1 MPHCA
6 PPPTKVPHYG
16 RDDTHKYRLTRSVR
30 RSAGKAAGPFQPVQC
45 LRMSKE
51 DDRALNEFTG
61 EAEELLDTLS
71 HDLAELET
79 EGINVRPEVV
89 NKIFREVHSLKG
101 LAGML
106 GFSEISELSH
116 TLEDMLD
123 RLRMGK
129 IEISRD
135 LIDLLY
141 DSVDSLNRLVIAIR
155 DPAISGLV
163 DITGLTR
170 RIHHV
175 ITSQPQKAHVDPF
188 AELTLDEQT
197 KKSLTEYEEHRL
209 VENVRIRKHILAV
222 EVRFDFSDFDER
234 LRELTE
240 LLSRSGEVVSTLP
253 AIDGSG
259 GSGIAFRLLYGS
271 MLDEAEVAAL
281 VPDGKVASLR
291 RVEPAA
297 LEADA
302 AGMAADA
309 PEEDLSL
316 RSISQTVRV
325 DISKLDHV
333 MNIVGELIIEK
344 TQLDSLTRSLHQ
356 GEAVQQARLTAH
368 ELTKIARNLD
378 RKLNELQKS
387 VIETRMV
394 PMGQIYAK
402 LSRAVRKV
410 ARELNKEIE
419 LVLHGEDTEL
429 DKVMVEELTDPLMH
443 IIRNALDHG
452 IESAEGRAAVGKN
465 PIGRITLNAYQQGN
479 SVVLDV
485 TDDGRGIDQEL
496 VRKAAVKRN
505 LIAQHDPFDQQRAYE
520 MLFTPGFSTASAVS
534 EISGR
539 GVGLDVVKKNLQE
552 LKGTIDILSVPGV
565 GSTFR
570 IMLPITLAIIQALI
584 VRAGGEQF
592 AIPLTSV
599 EESLRIYSRDIY
611 TVERR
616 EVFALRDFTVPLL
629 RLADA
634 FRLSGHR
641 ADTPD
646 TKWFVV
652 VTRSGEKVAGIL
664 VDALVRQQ
672 EVVIKSIGE
681 RLKTIPGIAGATE
694 VGEGEIVLVI
704 DVGTLIESFG
714 GRAREMRA
722 AVGV

>member
-1 MPHCA
+1 MRCSRA
-6 PPPTKVPHYG
+6 VPF
-16 RDDTHKYRLTRSVR
+16 
-30 RSAGKAAGPFQPVQC
+30 KA
-45 LRMSKE
+45 MSKE
-51 DDRALNEFTG
+51 DDRARDEFTG
-61 EAEELLDTLS
+61 EAEELLETLS
-71 HDLAELET
+71 RDLVELESQ
-79 EGINVRPEVV
+79 GRKVRPEVI

-106 GFSEISELSH
+106 GFGEISELSH
-116 TLEDMLD
+116 SLEDMLD

-129 IEISRD
+129 IEITKD

-141 DSVDSLNRLVIAIR
+141 DAVDSLNRLVIGIN
-155 DPAISGLV
+155 DSTMGGLV

-170 RIHHV
+170 RIHQL
-175 ITSQPQKAHVDPF
+175 TTNQPRRAHEDPF
-188 AELTLDEQT
+188 ADLTLDEQT

-209 VENVRIRKHILAV
+209 LENVRARKHILAV
-222 EVRFDFSDFDER
+222 EVRFDFSDFDEK
-234 LRELTE
+234 LRALTTTLGE
-240 LLSRSGEVVSTLP
+240 AGEVISTLP
-253 AIDGSG
+253 AIDSSG

-271 MLDEAEVAAL
+271 MLHEDAVAAL
-281 VPDGKVASLR
+281 VPEGQVVSLR
-291 RVEPAA
+291 KTESLTAGGAR
-297 LEADA
+297 EAIA
-302 AGMAADA
+302 VDA

-356 GEAVQQARLTAH
+356 GEALQQARLTAH
-368 ELTKIARNLD
+368 ELTKIARNFD

-394 PMGQIYAK
+394 PVGQIYSK
-402 LSRAVRKV
+402 LSRTVRKV

-419 LVLHGEDTEL
+419 LVLRGEDTEL

-452 IESAEGRAAVGKN
+452 IEPAEERARRGKN
-465 PIGRITLNAYQQGN
+465 PIGKVTLNAYQQGN

-485 TDDGRGIDQEL
+485 TDDGRGIDPEL
-496 VRKAAVKRN
+496 VRKSAVKRN

-520 MLFTPGFSTASAVS
+520 MLFTPGFSTAAAVS

-539 GVGLDVVKKNLQE
+539 GVGLDVVKKNLQD
-552 LKGTIDILSVPGV
+552 LKGSIDILSVPGE
-565 GSTFR
+565 GATFR

-584 VRAGGEQF
+584 VRAAGEQF

-599 EESLRIYSRDIY
+599 EESLRIYSRDIR

-616 EVFALRDFTVPLL
+616 EVFTLRDFTLPLL

-634 FRLSGHR
+634 FHLDGDRDES
-641 ADTPD
+641 PD
-646 TKWFVV
+646 AKWFVV

-704 DVGTLIESFG
+704 DVGTLIDQFG
-714 GRAREMRA
+714 GKAREARA
-722 AVGV
+722 EAGVG

>member
-1 MPHCA
+1 
-6 PPPTKVPHYG
+6 
-16 RDDTHKYRLTRSVR
+16 
-30 RSAGKAAGPFQPVQC
+30 
-45 LRMSKE
+45 MSKE
-51 DDRALNEFTG
+51 DDRARDEFTS

-71 HDLAELET
+71 RDLVEFESQ
-79 EGINVRPEVV
+79 GRDVRPEVI

-106 GFSEISELSH
+106 GFGEISELSH
-116 TLEDMLD
+116 SLEDMLD

-129 IEISRD
+129 IEITKD

-141 DSVDSLNRLVIAIR
+141 DAVDSLNRLVIGIN
-155 DPAISGLV
+155 DPTMSGLV
-163 DITGLTR
+163 DITALTR
-170 RIHHV
+170 RIHQLA
-175 ITSQPQKAHVDPF
+175 SNQPHRASEDPF
-188 AELTLDEQT
+188 VDLTLDEQT

-209 VENVRIRKHILAV
+209 LENVRAGKHILAV
-222 EVRFDFSDFDER
+222 EVRFDFADFDEK
-234 LRELTE
+234 LRALTE
-240 LLSRSGEVVSTLP
+240 LLGQSGEVISTLP
-253 AIDGSG
+253 AIDNSG
-259 GSGIAFRLLYGS
+259 GAGIAFRLLYGS
-271 MLDEAEVAAL
+271 MLDDEAVAVM
-281 VPDGKVASLR
+281 VPVGKVVSLR
-291 RVEPAA
+291 KTGLPVIAEI
-297 LEADA
+297 
-302 AGMAADA
+302 AADA

-356 GEAVQQARLTAH
+356 GEAMQQARITAH
-368 ELTKIARNLD
+368 ELTKIARNLE
-378 RKLNELQKS
+378 RKLNELQRS

-394 PMGQIYAK
+394 PVGQIYSK
-402 LSRAVRKV
+402 LSRTVRKV

-419 LVLHGEDTEL
+419 LVLRGEDTEL

-452 IESAEGRAAVGKN
+452 IEPTEERIRKGKN
-465 PIGRITLNAYQQGN
+465 PIGKVTLNAYQQGN

-485 TDDGRGIDQEL
+485 TDDGRGIDPEL

-520 MLFTPGFSTASAVS
+520 TLFTPGFSTAAAVS

-539 GVGLDVVKKNLQE
+539 GVGLDVVKKNLQQ
-552 LKGTIDILSVPGV
+552 LKGSIDILSAPGE
-565 GSTFR
+565 GTTFR

-584 VRAGGEQF
+584 VRAAGDQF

-599 EESLRIYSRDIY
+599 EESLRIYSRDIR

-616 EVFALRDFTVPLL
+616 EVFTLRDFTLPLL
-629 RLADA
+629 RLSDA
-634 FRLSGHR
+634 FHLDSDRDES
-641 ADTPD
+641 PD
-646 TKWFVV
+646 AKWFVV

-664 VDALVRQQ
+664 VDELVRQQ

-704 DVGTLIESFG
+704 DVGTLIDQFG
-714 GRAREMRA
+714 GRAREARA
-722 AVGV
+722 AVLV

>member
-1 MPHCA
+1 
-6 PPPTKVPHYG
+6 
-16 RDDTHKYRLTRSVR
+16 
-30 RSAGKAAGPFQPVQC
+30 
-45 LRMSKE
+45 MSQMYADYNATGMTKE

-71 HDLAELET
+71 RDLVELEAQ
-79 EGINVRPEVV
+79 GRDVRPEVI

-106 GFSEISELSH
+106 GFAEISELSH

-129 IEISRD
+129 IEITRD

-141 DSVDSLNRLVIAIR
+141 DAVDSLNRLVIAIN
-155 DPAISGLV
+155 DPAVNGLV
-163 DITGLTR
+163 DLTDLTR

-175 ITSQPQKAHVDPF
+175 VTNQAQKTHTDPF

-209 VENVRIRKHILAV
+209 VENVRGRKHILSV
-222 EVRFDFSDFDER
+222 EVRFDFSDFDEK
-234 LRELTE
+234 LRALTE
-240 LLSRSGEVVSTLP
+240 LLSQTGEVISTLP
-253 AIDGSG
+253 AIDSSG
-259 GSGIAFRLLYGS
+259 GAGIAFRLLYGS
-271 MLDEAEVAAL
+271 TLDAVAVTAL
-281 VPDGKVASLR
+281 VPEGSVTSLR
-291 RVEPAA
+291 AA
-297 LEADA
+297 LPETVEAAVALPEA
-302 AGMAADA
+302 A
-309 PEEDLSL
+309 EEDLSL

-344 TQLDSLTRSLHQ
+344 TQLDALTRSLHQ
-356 GEAVQQARLTAH
+356 GEALQQARLTAH
-368 ELTKIARNLD
+368 ELTKIARNFD

-394 PMGQIYAK
+394 PVGQIYAK
-402 LSRAVRKV
+402 LSRTVRKV

-419 LVLHGEDTEL
+419 LVLRGEDTEL

-452 IESAEGRAAVGKN
+452 IESAEERVRAGKN
-465 PIGRITLNAYQQGN
+465 PVGRITLNAYQQGN

-485 TDDGRGIDQEL
+485 TDDGRGIDPEH

-505 LIAQHDPFDQQRAYE
+505 LVAQHDPFDQTRAYE

-552 LKGTIDILSVPGV
+552 LKGTIDILSVPGE

-570 IMLPITLAIIQALI
+570 IMLPITLAIIQALV

-599 EESLRIYSRDIY
+599 EESLRIYSRDIR

-616 EVFALRDFTVPLL
+616 EVFTLRDFTLPLL

-634 FRLSGHR
+634 FHLDNER
-641 ADTPD
+641 DETPD
-646 TKWFVV
+646 AKWFVV

-704 DVGTLIESFG
+704 DVGTLIEQFG
-714 GRAREMRA
+714 GKAREMRA
-722 AVGV
+722 AVAWVP

>member
-1 MPHCA
+1 
-6 PPPTKVPHYG
+6 
-16 RDDTHKYRLTRSVR
+16 
-30 RSAGKAAGPFQPVQC
+30 
-45 LRMSKE
+45 MSKE
-51 DDRALNEFTG
+51 DDRARDEFTG
-61 EAEELLDTLS
+61 EAEELLETLS
-71 HDLAELET
+71 RDLVELESQ
-79 EGINVRPEVV
+79 GRKVRPEVI

-106 GFSEISELSH
+106 GFGEISELSH
-116 TLEDMLD
+116 SLEDMLD

-129 IEISRD
+129 IEITKD

-141 DSVDSLNRLVIAIR
+141 DAVDSLNRLVIGIN
-155 DPAISGLV
+155 DSTMGGLV

-170 RIHHV
+170 RIHQL
-175 ITSQPQKAHVDPF
+175 TTNQPRRAHEDPF
-188 AELTLDEQT
+188 ADLTLDEQT

-209 VENVRIRKHILAV
+209 LENVRARKHILAV
-222 EVRFDFSDFDER
+222 EVRFDFSDFDEK
-234 LRELTE
+234 LRALTATLGE
-240 LLSRSGEVVSTLP
+240 SGEVISTLP
-253 AIDGSG
+253 AIDSSG

-271 MLDEAEVAAL
+271 MLHEDAVAAL
-281 VPDGKVASLR
+281 VPEGQVVSLR
-291 RVEPAA
+291 KTESQSAGGAR
-297 LEADA
+297 EAIA
-302 AGMAADA
+302 VDA

-356 GEAVQQARLTAH
+356 GEALQQARLTAH
-368 ELTKIARNLD
+368 ELTKIARNFD

-394 PMGQIYAK
+394 PVGQIYSK
-402 LSRAVRKV
+402 LSRTVRKV

-419 LVLHGEDTEL
+419 LVLRGEDTEL

-452 IESAEGRAAVGKN
+452 IEPAEERARKGKN
-465 PIGRITLNAYQQGN
+465 PIGKVTLNAYQQGN

-485 TDDGRGIDQEL
+485 TDDGRGIDPEL
-496 VRKAAVKRN
+496 VRKSAVKRN

-520 MLFTPGFSTASAVS
+520 MLFTPGFSTAAAVS

-539 GVGLDVVKKNLQE
+539 GVGLDVVKKNLQD
-552 LKGTIDILSVPGV
+552 LKGSIDILSVPGE
-565 GSTFR
+565 GATFR

-584 VRAGGEQF
+584 VRAAGEQF

-599 EESLRIYSRDIY
+599 EESLRIYSRDIR

-616 EVFALRDFTVPLL
+616 EVFTLRDFTLPLL

-634 FRLSGHR
+634 FHLDGDRDES
-641 ADTPD
+641 PD
-646 TKWFVV
+646 AKWFVV

-664 VDALVRQQ
+664 VDSLVRQQ

-704 DVGTLIESFG
+704 DVGTLIDQFG
-714 GRAREMRA
+714 GRAREARA
-722 AVGV
+722 AVLA

>member
-1 MPHCA
+1 M
-6 PPPTKVPHYG
+6 T
-16 RDDTHKYRLTRSVR
+16 
-30 RSAGKAAGPFQPVQC
+30 
-45 LRMSKE
+45 KE
-51 DDRALNEFTG
+51 DDRAKDEFTS
-61 EAEELLDTLS
+61 EAEELLETLS
-71 HDLAELET
+71 RDLVEFESQ
-79 EGINVRPEVV
+79 GRDVRPEVI

-106 GFSEISELSH
+106 GFGEISELSH
-116 TLEDMLD
+116 SLEDMLD

-129 IEISRD
+129 IEITKE

-141 DSVDSLNRLVIAIR
+141 DAVDSLNRLVIAIN
-155 DPAISGLV
+155 DPTIGGLV

-170 RIHHV
+170 RIHQLA
-175 ITSQPQKAHVDPF
+175 TNQPHRANEDPF
-188 AELTLDEQT
+188 ADLTLDEQT

-209 VENVRIRKHILAV
+209 LENVRARNHILAV
-222 EVRFDFSDFDER
+222 EVRFDFADFDER
-234 LRELTE
+234 LRALTE
-240 LLSRSGEVVSTLP
+240 TLSKAGEVISTLP
-253 AIDGSG
+253 AIDSSG
-259 GSGIAFRLLYGS
+259 GTGIAFRLLYGS
-271 MLDEAEVAAL
+271 MLGEEAVALL
-281 VPDGKVASLR
+281 VPAGQVLSLR
-291 RVEPAA
+291 KQEVS
-297 LEADA
+297 A
-302 AGMAADA
+302 AGSASEGTAAEG

-344 TQLDSLTRSLHQ
+344 TQLDSLARSLHQ
-356 GEAVQQARLTAH
+356 GEALQQARLTAH
-368 ELTKIARNLD
+368 ELTKIARNLE
-378 RKLNELQKS
+378 RKLNELQRS

-394 PMGQIYAK
+394 PVGQIYSK
-402 LSRAVRKV
+402 LSRTVRKV

-419 LVLHGEDTEL
+419 LVLRGEDTEL

-452 IESAEGRAAVGKN
+452 IEPAEERAGKGKN
-465 PIGRITLNAYQQGN
+465 PIGRVTLNAYQQGN

-485 TDDGRGIDQEL
+485 TDDGRGIDPDV

-520 MLFTPGFSTASAVS
+520 ILFTPGFSTAAVVS

-539 GVGLDVVKKNLQE
+539 GVGLDVVKRNLQE
-552 LKGTIDILSVPGV
+552 LKGSIDILSVPGQ
-565 GSTFR
+565 GTTFR

-584 VRAGGEQF
+584 VRAAGEQF

-599 EESLRIYSRDIY
+599 EESLRIYSRDIR

-616 EVFALRDFTVPLL
+616 EVFTLRDFTLPLL

-634 FRLSGHR
+634 FHLDSDRGES
-641 ADTPD
+641 PD
-646 TKWFVV
+646 AKWFVV

-664 VDALVRQQ
+664 VDELVRQQ

-704 DVGTLIESFG
+704 DVGTLIEQFG
-714 GRAREMRA
+714 GKAREARA
-722 AVGV
+722 GVLV

>member
-1 MPHCA
+1 
-6 PPPTKVPHYG
+6 
-16 RDDTHKYRLTRSVR
+16 
-30 RSAGKAAGPFQPVQC
+30 
-45 LRMSKE
+45 MSKE

-71 HDLAELET
+71 RDLVELEAQ
-79 EGINVRPEVV
+79 GRDVRPEVI

-106 GFSEISELSH
+106 GFGEISELSH

-129 IEISRD
+129 IEITRD

-141 DSVDSLNRLVIAIR
+141 DAVDSLNRLVIAIN
-155 DPAISGLV
+155 DPAVSGLI

-175 ITSQPQKAHVDPF
+175 VSSQPQKAHDDPF
-188 AELTLDEQT
+188 ADLTLDEQT

-209 VENVRIRKHILAV
+209 VENVRGRKHILAV
-222 EVRFDFSDFDER
+222 EVRFDFSDFDEK
-234 LRELTE
+234 LRALTE
-240 LLSRSGEVVSTLP
+240 LLSQSGEVISTLP
-253 AIDGSG
+253 AIDSSG
-259 GSGIAFRLLYGS
+259 GAGIAFRLLYGS
-271 MLDEAEVAAL
+271 TMDVDEVAAL
-281 VPDGKVASLR
+281 VPEGSVTSLR
-291 RVEPAA
+291 VAELQGKSQP
-297 LEADA
+297 ADA
-302 AGMAADA
+302 AAPIEV

-344 TQLDSLTRSLHQ
+344 TQLDALTRSLHQ
-356 GEAVQQARLTAH
+356 GEALQQARLTAH
-368 ELTKIARNLD
+368 ELTKIARNFD

-394 PMGQIYAK
+394 PVGQIYAK
-402 LSRAVRKV
+402 LSRTVRKV

-419 LVLHGEDTEL
+419 LVLRGEDTEL

-452 IESAEGRAAVGKN
+452 IESAEERVKAGKN

-485 TDDGRGIDQEL
+485 TDDGRGIDPEN
-496 VRKAAVKRN
+496 VRKAAIKRN
-505 LIAQHDPFDQQRAYE
+505 LIAQHDPFDQARAYE
-520 MLFTPGFSTASAVS
+520 TLFTPGFSTASAVS

-552 LKGTIDILSVPGV
+552 LKGTIDIRSVPGE

-570 IMLPITLAIIQALI
+570 IMLPITLAIIQAL
-584 VRAGGEQF
+584 VVKAGGEQF

-599 EESLRIYSRDIY
+599 EESLRIYSRDIR

-616 EVFALRDFTVPLL
+616 EVFTLRDFTLPLL

-634 FRLSGHR
+634 FHLGHER
-641 ADTPD
+641 DENPD
-646 TKWFVV
+646 SKWFVV

-704 DVGTLIESFG
+704 DVGTLIEQFG
-714 GRAREMRA
+714 GKAREMRA
-722 AVGV
+722 AVAWVT

>member
-1 MPHCA
+1 M
-6 PPPTKVPHYG
+6 T
-16 RDDTHKYRLTRSVR
+16 
-30 RSAGKAAGPFQPVQC
+30 
-45 LRMSKE
+45 KE
-51 DDRALNEFTG
+51 DDRAKDEFTS

-71 HDLAELET
+71 RDLVEFESQ
-79 EGINVRPEVV
+79 GRDVRPEVI

-106 GFSEISELSH
+106 GFGEISELSH
-116 TLEDMLD
+116 SLEDMLD

-129 IEISRD
+129 IEITKE

-141 DSVDSLNRLVIAIR
+141 DAVDSLNRLVIGIN
-155 DPAISGLV
+155 DPTMGGLV

-170 RIHHV
+170 RIHQLA
-175 ITSQPQKAHVDPF
+175 TNQPHRANEDPF
-188 AELTLDEQT
+188 ADLTLDEQT

-209 VENVRIRKHILAV
+209 LENVRARNHILAV
-222 EVRFDFSDFDER
+222 EVRFDFADFDER
-234 LRELTE
+234 LRALTE
-240 LLSRSGEVVSTLP
+240 TLSKAGEVISTLP

-259 GSGIAFRLLYGS
+259 GTGIAFRLLYGS
-271 MLDEAEVAAL
+271 MLGEEAVALL
-281 VPDGKVASLR
+281 VPAGQVLSLR
-291 RVEPAA
+291 KQEVPLAGSA
-297 LEADA
+297 SEATA
-302 AGMAADA
+302 IEG

-344 TQLDSLTRSLHQ
+344 TQLDSLARSLHQ
-356 GEAVQQARLTAH
+356 GEALQQARITAH
-368 ELTKIARNLD
+368 ELTKIARNLE
-378 RKLNELQKS
+378 RKLNELQRS

-394 PMGQIYAK
+394 PVGQIYSK
-402 LSRAVRKV
+402 LSRTVRKV

-419 LVLHGEDTEL
+419 LVLRGEDTEL

-452 IESAEGRAAVGKN
+452 IEPAEERVGKGKN
-465 PIGRITLNAYQQGN
+465 PIGRVTLNAYQQGN
-479 SVVLDV
+479 SVVIDV
-485 TDDGRGIDQEL
+485 TDDGRGIDPDV

-520 MLFTPGFSTASAVS
+520 TLFTPGFSTAAVVS

-539 GVGLDVVKKNLQE
+539 GVGLDVVKRNLQE
-552 LKGTIDILSVPGV
+552 LKGSIDILSVPGQ
-565 GSTFR
+565 GTTFR

-584 VRAGGEQF
+584 VRAAGEQF

-599 EESLRIYSRDIY
+599 EESLRIYSRDIR

-616 EVFALRDFTVPLL
+616 EVFTLRDFTLPLL

-634 FRLSGHR
+634 FHLDSDRDES
-641 ADTPD
+641 PD
-646 TKWFVV
+646 AKWFVV
-652 VTRSGEKVAGIL
+652 VTRSGDKVAGIL
-664 VDALVRQQ
+664 VDELVRQQ

-704 DVGTLIESFG
+704 DVGTLIEQFG
-714 GRAREMRA
+714 GKAREARA
-722 AVGV
+722 GVLV

>member
-1 MPHCA
+1 M
-6 PPPTKVPHYG
+6 T
-16 RDDTHKYRLTRSVR
+16 
-30 RSAGKAAGPFQPVQC
+30 
-45 LRMSKE
+45 KE
-51 DDRALNEFTG
+51 DDRARDEFTS

-71 HDLAELET
+71 RDLVELESQ
-79 EGINVRPEVV
+79 GRDVRPEVI

-106 GFSEISELSH
+106 GFGEISELSH
-116 TLEDMLD
+116 SLEDMLD

-129 IEISRD
+129 IEITKE

-141 DSVDSLNRLVIAIR
+141 DAVDSLNRLVIGIN
-155 DPAISGLV
+155 DPAMNSLV
-163 DITGLTR
+163 DINGLTR
-170 RIHHV
+170 HIHRL
-175 ITSQPQKAHVDPF
+175 TSNQSRRAHEDPF

-209 VENVRIRKHILAV
+209 LENVRSRKHIVVV
-222 EVRFDFSDFDER
+222 EVRFDFSNFDEK
-234 LRELTE
+234 LRALTE
-240 LLSRSGEVVSTLP
+240 ILSKSGEVISTLP
-253 AIDGSG
+253 AIDSSG

-271 MLDEAEVAAL
+271 MLENDAVAAL
-281 VPDGKVASLR
+281 APEGRVTSLR
-291 RVEPAA
+291 KTESTESS
-297 LEADA
+297 EA
-302 AGMAADA
+302 GEVTA
-309 PEEDLSL
+309 PEAPEDDLSL

-325 DISKLDHV
+325 DIGKLDHV

-344 TQLDSLTRSLHQ
+344 TQLDALTRSLQQ
-356 GEAVQQARLTAH
+356 GDAMQQARHTAH
-368 ELTKIARNLD
+368 ELTKIGRNLE

-394 PMGQIYAK
+394 PVGQIYAK

-419 LVLHGEDTEL
+419 LVLRGEDTEL

-452 IESAEGRAAVGKN
+452 IETAEERAKTGKN
-465 PIGRITLNAYQQGN
+465 PTGQVTLNAYQQGN

-485 TDDGRGIDQEL
+485 TDDGRGIDPEL
-496 VRKAAVKRN
+496 IRKVAVKRGF
-505 LIAQHDPFDQQRAYE
+505 IAQNDPFDQRRAYE
-520 MLFTPGFSTASAVS
+520 ILFTPGFSTAVAVS

-539 GVGLDVVKKNLQE
+539 GVGLDVVKRNLQQ
-552 LKGTIDILSVPGV
+552 LKGSIDILSVPGQ
-565 GSTFR
+565 GTTFR
-570 IMLPITLAIIQALI
+570 VILPITLAIIQALV
-584 VRAGGEQF
+584 VRAAGEQF

-599 EESLRIYSRDIY
+599 EESLRIYSRDIL

-616 EVFALRDFTVPLL
+616 EVFTLRDFTLPLL

-634 FRLSGHR
+634 FHLETVRDEG
-641 ADTPD
+641 PD

-704 DVGTLIESFG
+704 DVGTLIEQFG
-714 GRAREMRA
+714 GKAREARA
-722 AVGV
+722 GVLV